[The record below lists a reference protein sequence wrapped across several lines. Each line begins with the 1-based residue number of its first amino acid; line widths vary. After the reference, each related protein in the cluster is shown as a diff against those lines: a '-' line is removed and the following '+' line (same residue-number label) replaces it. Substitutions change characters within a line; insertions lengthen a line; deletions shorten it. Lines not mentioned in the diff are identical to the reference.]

1 MAWRIRMCGIPL
13 LLFLVGCAAYHS
25 MPLTQETLEQALV
38 PPTGEVLHVQAKSL
52 HHPILPAIDFDERDG
67 LSPEEAAVLAVLA
80 NPGLRAIRDQRAIA
94 QGQVLQAGL
103 LPNPR
108 LGYFMS
114 FPTGQVD
121 PGTVTEFGGWLT
133 WDLRTVI
140 TRAARVDVAVAHAE
154 SVDLD
159 VAWQEW
165 QVAQAAKLSA
175 YRLWTFQAQAV
186 LAQELGHLLEKNVH
200 QLRRALN
207 QGLITALELSAAETA
222 NNSAH
227 ANVLKFEKLA
237 RQERV
242 MLNRLLGFPSERR
255 IPLQK
260 DINAPNRLTLP
271 SLDDL
276 LQDLEERRLDLVALR
291 HGYESQ
297 DARVRGAI
305 LGQFNNIQIGFLDVR
320 DTGNY
325 YRPGF
330 QVWTDI
336 PIFNRNQG
344 TIASARAT
352 RQKLFDEYV
361 SRDFQAR
368 NDIATLLVGL
378 EWLNEQVANAQEAIP
393 ILTRLVDKL
402 RSALS
407 RGQSTV
413 VLYYTA
419 LGNLTTKHIQILGFR
434 QQLVEATI
442 ALELATGLYRL
453 DSPTTATM
461 ISKVTDRGGSS

>member
-1 MAWRIRMCGIPL
+1 MVRRACAWASLTIMI
-13 LLFLVGCAAYHS
+13 VAGCARYHS
-25 MPLTQETLEQALV
+25 VPLSHETVEEALV
-38 PPTGEVLHVQAKSL
+38 PPTEGALQIQAKSL
-52 HHPILPAIDFDERDG
+52 RHPILPPLDFNDLDG

-108 LGYFMS
+108 LIYFMS
-114 FPTGQVD
+114 FPTGKVD

-140 TRAARVDVAVAHAE
+140 TRGARVDAAVAHANQ
-154 SVDLD
+154 VDLD

-165 QVAQAAKLSA
+165 QVAQAAKLSTF
-175 YRLWTFQAQAV
+175 RLWTLRAQTV
-186 LAQELGHLLEKNVH
+186 LAQELADLLEKNVR
-200 QLRRALN
+200 QLRGALQKN
-207 QGLITALELSAAETA
+207 LITALELTAAETA
-222 NNSAH
+222 NNTAH
-227 ANVLKFEKLA
+227 ANVLELEKLA

-242 MLNRLLGFPSERR
+242 MLNRMLGFPSETH

-260 DINAPNRLTLP
+260 DITLPDRLTLP
-271 SLDDL
+271 SMENL
-276 LQDLEERRLDLVALR
+276 LQDLEDRRLDLVALR

-297 DARVRGAI
+297 EATVRAAI
-305 LGQFNNIQIGFLDVR
+305 LSQFNNIQIGFLDVR

-336 PIFNRNQG
+336 PIFDRNQG
-344 TIASARAT
+344 NIVSERAT
-352 RQKLFDEYV
+352 RKKLFDEYV
-361 SRDFQAR
+361 SRVFQAR
-368 NDIATLLVGL
+368 NDIAKLLIGL
-378 EWLNEQVANAQEAIP
+378 KWLNDQVGNTQEAMP

-407 RGQSTV
+407 GGQSTV

-419 LGNLTTKHIQILGFR
+419 LGNLTTKKIQNLGFK
-434 QQLVEATI
+434 QQLVDAMI
-442 ALELATGLYRL
+442 ALELATGLYQL
-453 DSPTTATM
+453 NGLPPAPGVSTVSELGVAP
-461 ISKVTDRGGSS
+461 